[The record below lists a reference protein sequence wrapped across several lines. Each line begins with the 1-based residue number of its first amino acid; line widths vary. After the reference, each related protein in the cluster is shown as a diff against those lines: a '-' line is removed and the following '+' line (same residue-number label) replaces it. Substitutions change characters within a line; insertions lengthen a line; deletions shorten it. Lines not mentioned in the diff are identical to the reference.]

1 MRVVVFASGR
11 GSNLAALIKAKR
23 NKELPIDL
31 VGVFSD
37 HADCG
42 AIGLAKQANIP
53 VCCLDPQDFKDRA
66 QFDEATFAQVSA
78 WQPDLIVLAGYMRI
92 LDAQA
97 LAPWRGRIINIHPS
111 LLPKYPGL
119 HTHKRAL
126 RAGDPEHGA
135 SVHFVTAELDGGPLL
150 AQVRIDVNADDTPE
164 SLAARLLP
172 REHELLVACVRALA
186 QRNLRWTDT
195 GISLA
200 DKPLRAPMILD
211 ADGSLR
217 EAGHSKSPGADA
229 SVQ

>member
-11 GSNLAALIKAKR
+11 GSNLAALIEAER
-23 NKELPIDL
+23 RSSLPVHI
-31 VGVFSD
+31 VGIFSD

-42 AIGLAKQANIP
+42 ALGLARNAGIP
-53 VCCLDPQDFKDRA
+53 TCALNPADFDDRA
-66 QFDEATFAQVSA
+66 RFDEATFAHVTH

-126 RAGDPEHGA
+126 RAGDEEHGA

-150 AQVRIDVNADDTPE
+150 AQARIDVRRDDTPDT
-164 SLAARLLP
+164 LAARLLP
-172 REHELLVACVRALA
+172 VEHRLLVACVRALA
-186 QRNLRWTDT
+186 AHVLQWTDGGVT
-195 GISLA
+195 FHGQPLR
-200 DKPLRAPMILD
+200 KPLALA
-211 ADGSLR
+211 ADGSLVG
-217 EAGHSKSPGADA
+217 E
-229 SVQ
+229 